1 MIGVATNNPSIPN
14 SGSKSNPSCVPAIFK
29 TPEASSPSLAST
41 DPPAGACFKRIL
53 VILICNGLMKYND
66 FAGSQCEAGAGAGSF
81 DRRLSHT

>member
-14 SGSKSNPSCVPAIFK
+14 SGSKSNPSCVPAISK

-41 DPPAGACFKRIL
+41 DPLAGACFKRIL
-53 VILICNGLMKYND
+53 VIPNCNVLMKHND
-66 FAGSQCEAGAGAGSF
+66 SANHHCEVGAGAGSF